1 MKYSVVIEPQE
12 GQTYDDIVAVAR
24 RAESLGF
31 DGFYRSD
38 HYASVWR
45 DTERGSTDAW
55 ATLAGLARDT
65 RRITI
70 GTMVSPATFRS
81 ASNLAMTAAT
91 VAQMA
96 GTVDGAPRVHVGLGT
111 GWLESEHRM
120 FGFPFDDVA
129 TRFRRLEEHARVI
142 RGLWGSNG
150 TSFDFGGEFE
160 QLRGA
165 IFLPV
170 PDPAP
175 HVVVG
180 GSGRVKTVRLA
191 AELADEMNTPWAT
204 PDDVVELRSLLD
216 AACDRAGRA
225 PIPLTVTAACLV
237 GDTATEVERRCRELH
252 ADIGTGEFDAWIDE
266 RRNTWA
272 IGTPD
277 QVSRHVSELAAAGA
291 AGFTFMHLLPHDLD
305 MLDLLA
311 REVLPRIEV
320 A

>member
-1 MKYSVVIEPQE
+1 MKFSVVIEPQE
-12 GQTYDDIVAVAR
+12 GQTYDDILAVAQ

-38 HYASVWR
+38 HYGSVWR
-45 DTERGSTDAW
+45 GVERGSTDAW
-55 ATLAGLARDT
+55 TTLAGLARET
-65 RRITI
+65 HSITI
-70 GTMVSPATFRS
+70 GTMVSPATFR
-81 ASNLAMTAAT
+81 AAANVAMAAVT

-96 GTVDGAPRVHVGLGT
+96 GTRDGAGRVHVGLGA

-129 TRFRRLEEHARVI
+129 TRFRRLEEHARVV
-142 RGLWGSNG
+142 RGLWSSKGAP
-150 TSFDFGGEFE
+150 FDFDGEFE

-165 IFLPV
+165 IFLPE
-170 PDPAP
+170 PDPTP
-175 HVVVG
+175 HIVVG

-204 PDDVVELRSLLD
+204 PDEVIELRGLLD
-216 AACDRAGRA
+216 TACDLAGRA

-237 GDTATEVERRCRELH
+237 GHTDAEVERRCRELH
-252 ADIGTGEFDAWIDE
+252 ADIGTGELDSWIDE
-266 RRNTWA
+266 RRSTWA

-277 QVSRHVSELAAAGA
+277 QIVRHVSDLAAAGA

-311 REVLPRIEV
+311 QEVLPRIEI

>member
-12 GQTYDDIVAVAR
+12 GQTYDEILAVAQ

-45 DTERGSTDAW
+45 GVERGSTDAW
-55 ATLAGLARDT
+55 ATLAGVARET
-65 RRITI
+65 QRIAI

-81 ASNLAMTAAT
+81 ASNLAMVAST
-91 VAQMA
+91 VGQMA
-96 GTVDGAPRVHVGLGT
+96 GTVAGAARVHVGLGT

-129 TRFRRLEEHARVI
+129 TRFRRLEEHARI
-142 RGLWGSNG
+142 LRGLWGSNG
-150 TSFDFGGEFE
+150 APFDFTGEFE
-160 QLRGA
+160 QLTGA
-165 IFLPV
+165 VFLPT

-180 GSGRVKTVRLA
+180 GNGRSKTVRLA
-191 AELADEMNTPWAT
+191 AEFADEMNTPWAT
-204 PDDVVELRSLLD
+204 PDDVAELRSLLD
-216 AACDRAGRA
+216 AACGRAGRA

-237 GDTATEVERRCRELH
+237 GESAADLERRCRELH
-252 ADIGTGEFDAWIDE
+252 AEIGEGDVDAWIDE
-266 RRNTWA
+266 RRRTWA

-277 QVSRHVSELAAAGA
+277 QVARHVSELAAAGA

-311 REVLPRIEV
+311 HEVLPRIE
-320 A
+320 AA

>member
-12 GQTYDDIVAVAR
+12 GQTYDDIFAVAQ

-45 DTERGSTDAW
+45 GTERGSTDAW

-65 RRITI
+65 KRITI

-81 ASNLAMTAAT
+81 AANLSMTAAT

-96 GTVDGAPRVHVGLGT
+96 GVVDGAPRVHVGLGT

-120 FGFPFDDVA
+120 YGFPFDDVA
-129 TRFRRLEEHARVI
+129 TRFRRLEEYARVI

-150 TSFDFGGEFE
+150 STFDFDGEFE
-160 QLRGA
+160 HLQGA
-165 IFLPV
+165 IFLPA

-180 GSGRVKTVRLA
+180 GNGRVKTIRLA
-191 AELADEMNTPWAT
+191 AEFADEMNTPWAT
-204 PDDVVELRSLLD
+204 PEDVVELRGLLD
-216 AACDRAGRA
+216 AACGRVGRA

-237 GDTATEVERRCRELH
+237 GTTEAEVERRCRELH
-252 ADIGTGEFDAWIDE
+252 ADIGSGDFDTWIDE
-266 RRNTWA
+266 RRSTWA

-277 QVSRHVSELAAAGA
+277 QVARHVSNLGAAGA

-305 MLDLLA
+305 MLDLVA
-311 REVLPRIEV
+311 HEVLPRIG
-320 A
+320 AA

>member
-12 GQTYDDIVAVAR
+12 GQTYEEILAVAR

-45 DTERGSTDAW
+45 GDERGSTDAW
-55 ATLAGLARDT
+55 ATLAGLARET
-65 RRITI
+65 RRIAI
-70 GTMVSPATFRS
+70 GTMVSPATFRP
-81 ASNLAMTAAT
+81 ASNLAMIAST

-96 GTVDGAPRVHVGLGT
+96 GTVDGAARVHVGLGT

-129 TRFRRLEEHARVI
+129 SRFRRLEEHARIV

-150 TSFDFGGEFE
+150 APFDFDGEFE
-160 QLRGA
+160 QLTGA
-165 IFLPV
+165 IFLPA

-180 GSGRVKTVRLA
+180 GNGRVKTVRLA
-191 AELADEMNTPWAT
+191 AEFADEMNTPWAT
-204 PDDVVELRSLLD
+204 PDDVGELRGLLD
-216 AACDRAGRA
+216 AACGRVRRP

-237 GDTATEVERRCRELH
+237 GESDADLERRCRELH
-252 ADIGTGEFDAWIDE
+252 AEIGEGEFDAWIDE
-266 RRNTWA
+266 RRSTWA

-277 QVSRHVSELAAAGA
+277 QVARHVRDLAVAGA

-305 MLDLLA
+305 MLDVIA

-320 A
+320 T